1 MPRRESTE
9 PCRVPEAGS
18 RVGPRGVEDALAAGR
33 KALLRAAWA
42 EARARFAAALEV
54 AETVEALEG
63 LGVAA
68 RWQMDGPAALAAHE
82 RAYRLAREEG
92 AEEAAARLAIE
103 LTFDCGAFRGSAET
117 SGWLERAGHLLE
129 RLPPLPEHALYA
141 YLRANRALNGDHDPA
156 TAQALAAEGVAAAR
170 AAGSVDY
177 EMACLALEG
186 LAHVALGAVPDGMR
200 RLDAATTAAV
210 AGEVVNVRIVEV
222 ICCHLIDACERVRDL
237 ERAGEWCMRV
247 EEIAARYEDVEMFA
261 TCRTHYSDLLVWRGD
276 WHGAEHT
283 LAASCR
289 DLSGVP
295 HKVVD
300 GVVRLAELRR
310 RQGRRDQAEALLAE
324 AEGHRLALLV
334 RAELALD
341 GGNGRAAAELCE
353 RFLRRIGAADRF
365 ERVRALELA
374 VRARLALRE
383 EQGARE
389 ALGELEHTAAA
400 VGTAPLRAA
409 ALLARGRVDSPG
421 APQAARPALED
432 AVDLYR
438 RCEAPYEAAQAQLE
452 LAAVLD
458 ALGRDDEAA
467 VADADARA
475 VLAGL
480 GAPAPRLRGHRPRLT
495 VREREVLRLLAQGS
509 SNEAIAGA
517 LVISVRTV
525 ERHVENVY
533 DKIGV
538 SGRTARAAATAWALK
553 HGIG

>member
-1 MPRRESTE
+1 MG
-9 PCRVPEAGS
+9 AAA
-18 RVGPRGVEDALAAGR
+18 VGDSLAAGR
-33 KALLRAAWA
+33 EALLRAAWA
-42 EARARFAAALEV
+42 EARARFEGALAVE
-54 AETVEALEG
+54 ETVEALEG

-92 AEEAAARLAIE
+92 DEVAAARLAIE
-103 LTFDCGAFRGSAET
+103 LTFDCGTFRGSAET

-129 RLPPLPEHALYA
+129 RLPPLPEHALHA

-156 TAQALAAEGVAAAR
+156 TAQALAAEGVAVAG

-177 EMACLALEG
+177 EMVCLALEG

-200 RLDAATTAAV
+200 RLDAAATAAV
-210 AGEVVNVRIVEV
+210 AGEVASVRIIEV

-247 EEIAARYEDVEMFA
+247 EEIASRYEDAEMFA

-276 WHGAEHT
+276 WDGAERT
-283 LAASCR
+283 LTTACR
-289 DLSGVP
+289 ELGGVP

-324 AEGHRLALLV
+324 AEGHRLALIV

-341 GGNGRAAAELCE
+341 GGDGRAAAELAE
-353 RFLRRIGAADRF
+353 RFLRRVGEADRF

-374 VRARLALRE
+374 VRARLALGDE
-383 EQGARE
+383 AGARE
-389 ALGELEHTAAA
+389 ALAELERTAAA
-400 VGTAPLRAA
+400 VATAPLRAA
-409 ALLARGRVDSPG
+409 ALLARGRVDSRG

-438 RCEAPYEAAQAQLE
+438 GCEAPYEAAHAQLA
-452 LAAVLD
+452 LAAVLG

-467 VADADARA
+467 RADADARA
-475 VLAGL
+475 ALVAL
-480 GAPAPRLRGHRPRLT
+480 GAPAPRPRVERSLLT
-495 VREREVLRLLAQGS
+495 AREREVLCLLAQGS
-509 SNEAIAGA
+509 SNEAIAAA
-517 LVISVRTV
+517 LVVSIRTV

-533 DKIGV
+533 GKIGV

-553 HGIG
+553 HGIA